1 LVVDEGITFVDFKA
15 TLSEFSK
22 RFWGSGTK
30 VRFRP
35 SFFPFTEPSAEVDV
49 KRIVIRDGQKVE
61 TDWIEVMGA
70 GMVDPNVLENVGYDP
85 ERYTGFAFGMGPGR
99 MALLKYGI
107 PDLRMFFQNDVRFLS
122 QLLHG
127 QIR

>member
-1 LVVDEGITFVDFKA
+1 MKEGKEI
-15 TLSEFSK
+15 
-22 RFWGSGTK
+22 
-30 VRFRP
+30 
-35 SFFPFTEPSAEVDV
+35 
-49 KRIVIRDGQKVE
+49 E

-70 GMVDPNVLENVGYDP
+70 GMVDPNVLDNVGYDP

-122 QLLHG
+122 QFSRDHV
-127 QIR
+127 

>member
-1 LVVDEGITFVDFKA
+1 MKEGK
-15 TLSEFSK
+15 EM
-22 RFWGSGTK
+22 
-30 VRFRP
+30 
-35 SFFPFTEPSAEVDV
+35 
-49 KRIVIRDGQKVE
+49 E

-70 GMVDPNVLENVGYDP
+70 GMVDPNVLDNVGYDP

-122 QLLHG
+122 QFS
-127 QIR
+127 RDRV